1 MKLPLAIAI
10 LFISMFAACV
20 PAKKVEDIKRKKEIC
35 EEQRAALEEANPKL
49 DEDFTEV
56 NEKYQ
61 DLLKTQKVLTRDSIV
76 NGRSMRLISKN
87 YDQLNETYELLLSK
101 NKELL
106 EGREAE
112 SASMFRN
119 LTQSQQNLRDQT
131 MALQESKG
139 NLEEA
144 KRNLEAKERNLAILK
159 TELEKRE
166 ERVNELEAVL
176 ARKDSAVLALKAKVQ
191 DALLGFENNGLTIE
205 QKNGKVYVS
214 LDESLLFASG
224 KYDIEK
230 KGKEALN
237 SLGAVLE
244 KNSDVNVLVEGHTDN
259 VPYNGSGILKDN
271 WDLSVKRATSVVK
284 IILEK
289 NDINAQRLTAAGRA
303 DYIPIASNDTKEGR
317 AANRRTEI
325 ILTPKLDEL
334 MKLLESN

>member
-1 MKLPLAIAI
+1 MNRKIAIAI
-10 LFISMFAACV
+10 LSISMFAACV

-35 EEQRAALEEANPKL
+35 EEQRAALEEANRKL

-61 DLLKTQKVLTRDSIV
+61 DLMKNHKALKMDTSVQ
-76 NGRSMRLISKN
+76 GRSLRLMTKN
-87 YDQLNETYELLLSK
+87 YDQLNQTYELLLDK

-106 EGREAE
+106 AGSEAE
-112 SASMFRN
+112 SASMFGD
-119 LTQSQQNLRDQT
+119 LTKSQQNLRQKSADLDQ
-131 MALQESKG
+131 
-139 NLEEA
+139 A
-144 KRNLEAKERNLAILK
+144 KLSLDQARLNLEAKEKNLAQLK

-191 DALLGFENNGLTIE
+191 NALLGFENNGLTIE

-237 SLGAVLE
+237 SLGEVLA
-244 KNSDVNVLVEGHTDN
+244 KNPDVNVLVEGHTDN
-259 VPYNGSGILKDN
+259 VPFNGSGILKDN

-284 IILEK
+284 IILDK
-289 NDINAQRLTAAGRA
+289 SKIDAQRLTAAGRA
-303 DYIPIASNDTKEGR
+303 DFVPIATNDTKEGR
-317 AANRRTEI
+317 AKNRRTEI

-334 MKLLESN
+334 MKLLETE

>member
-1 MKLPLAIAI
+1 MKLQLAIAI

-35 EEQRAALEEANPKL
+35 EEQRAALEEANRKL

-61 DLLKTQKVLTRDSIV
+61 DLLKTQKILTRDSV
-76 NGRSMRLISKN
+76 VHGRSMRLISKN

-131 MALQESKG
+131 IALQKSKD

-144 KRNLEAKERNLAILK
+144 KRNLEAKERNLAVLK

-224 KYDIEK
+224 KYYIEK

-284 IILEK
+284 IILGK

>member
-1 MKLPLAIAI
+1 MIKQKIAVAL

-35 EEQRAALEEANPKL
+35 EEQRAALEEANRKL

-56 NEKYQ
+56 NEKYK
-61 DLLKTQKVLTRDSIV
+61 DLLKTLKALSSDTTVQ
-76 NGRSMRLISKN
+76 GRSLRLMTKN
-87 YDQLNETYELLLSK
+87 YDQLNQTYELLLEK

-106 EGREAE
+106 AGREAE
-112 SASMFRN
+112 SADMFKN
-119 LTQSQQNLRDQT
+119 LTESQKNLRDRT
-131 MALQESKG
+131 TA
-139 NLEEA
+139 LEEA
-144 KRNLEAKERNLAILK
+144 RKNLEAKEKNLAQLK

-237 SLGAVLE
+237 NLGAVLE
-244 KNSDVNVLVEGHTDN
+244 KNADVNVLVEGHTDN
-259 VPYNGSGILKDN
+259 VPFNSTGIIKDN

-289 NDINAQRLTAAGRA
+289 NNIDAQRLTAAGRA
-303 DYIPIASNDTKEGR
+303 DYEPISTNDTKEGR
-317 AANRRTEI
+317 AKNRRTEI

-334 MKLLESN
+334 FKLLESN

>member
-1 MKLPLAIAI
+1 MIKQKIAVAL

-35 EEQRAALEEANPKL
+35 EEQRAALEEANRKL

-56 NEKYQ
+56 NEKYK
-61 DLLKTQKVLTRDSIV
+61 DLLKNLKALSSDTTVQ
-76 NGRSMRLISKN
+76 GRSLRLMTKN
-87 YDQLNETYELLLSK
+87 YDQLNQTYELLLEK

-106 EGREAE
+106 AGREAE
-112 SASMFRN
+112 SADMFKN
-119 LTQSQQNLRDQT
+119 LTESQKNLRDRT
-131 MALQESKG
+131 TA
-139 NLEEA
+139 LEEA
-144 KRNLEAKERNLAILK
+144 RKNLEAKEKNLAQLK

-237 SLGAVLE
+237 NLGAVLE
-244 KNSDVNVLVEGHTDN
+244 KNADVNVLVEGHTDN
-259 VPYNGSGILKDN
+259 VPFNSTGIIKDN

-289 NDINAQRLTAAGRA
+289 NNIDAQRLTAAGRA
-303 DYIPIASNDTKEGR
+303 DYDPISTNDTKEGR
-317 AANRRTEI
+317 AKNRRTEI

-334 MKLLESN
+334 FKLLESN

>member
-1 MKLPLAIAI
+1 MIKQKIAVAL

-35 EEQRAALEEANPKL
+35 EEQRAALEEANRKL

-56 NEKYQ
+56 NEKYK
-61 DLLKTQKVLTRDSIV
+61 DLLKNLKALSSDTTVQ
-76 NGRSMRLISKN
+76 GRSLRLMTKN
-87 YDQLNETYELLLSK
+87 YDQLNQTYELLLEK

-106 EGREAE
+106 AGREAE
-112 SASMFRN
+112 SADMFKN
-119 LTQSQQNLRDQT
+119 LTESQKNLRDRT
-131 MALQESKG
+131 TA
-139 NLEEA
+139 LEEA
-144 KRNLEAKERNLAILK
+144 RKNLEAKEKNLAQLK

-237 SLGAVLE
+237 NLGAVLE
-244 KNSDVNVLVEGHTDN
+244 KNADVNVLVEGHTDN
-259 VPYNGSGILKDN
+259 VPFNSTGIIKDN

-289 NDINAQRLTAAGRA
+289 NNIDAQRLTAAGRA
-303 DYIPIASNDTKEGR
+303 DYEPISTNDTKEGR
-317 AANRRTEI
+317 AKNRRTEI

-334 MKLLESN
+334 FKLLESN

>member
-1 MKLPLAIAI
+1 MNRKIAI
-10 LFISMFAACV
+10 IILSISMFAACV

-35 EEQRAALEEANPKL
+35 EEQRAALEEANRKL

-56 NEKYQ
+56 NEKYI
-61 DLLKTQKVLTRDSIV
+61 DLSRTHKSLMKDTIV
-76 NGRSMRLISKN
+76 QGRSLRLMTKN
-87 YDQLNETYELLLSK
+87 YDQLHSTYELLLSK
-101 NKELL
+101 NRELL
-106 EGREAE
+106 QGREAE

-131 MALQESKG
+131 IALEK
-139 NLEEA
+139 A
-144 KRNLEAKERNLAILK
+144 KANLEAKEKNLTQLK

-224 KYDIEK
+224 KYHIEK

-237 SLGAVLE
+237 NLGAVLE
-244 KNSDVNVLVEGHTDN
+244 KNPDVNVLVEGHTDN

-284 IILEK
+284 IILDK
-289 NDINAQRLTAAGRA
+289 NKIDAMRLTAAGRA
-303 DYIPIASNDTKEGR
+303 DYVPIATNDTKEGR
-317 AANRRTEI
+317 AKNRRTEI

>member
-1 MKLPLAIAI
+1 M
-10 LFISMFAACV
+10 
-20 PAKKVEDIKRKKEIC
+20 
-35 EEQRAALEEANPKL
+35 
-49 DEDFTEV
+49 
-56 NEKYQ
+56 
-61 DLLKTQKVLTRDSIV
+61 
-76 NGRSMRLISKN
+76 
-87 YDQLNETYELLLSK
+87 
-101 NKELL
+101 
-106 EGREAE
+106 
-112 SASMFRN
+112 
-119 LTQSQQNLRDQT
+119 
-131 MALQESKG
+131 
-139 NLEEA
+139 
-144 KRNLEAKERNLAILK
+144 
-159 TELEKRE
+159 
-166 ERVNELEAVL
+166 NELKAVL

>member
-1 MKLPLAIAI
+1 MNRKIAIAI
-10 LFISMFAACV
+10 LSVSMFAACV
-20 PAKKVEDIKRKKEIC
+20 PAKKVEEIKRKKEIC
-35 EEQRAALEEANPKL
+35 EEQRAALEEANRKL
-49 DEDFTEV
+49 DENFTEV
-56 NEKYQ
+56 NEKYK
-61 DLLKTQKVLTRDSIV
+61 DLTKTHKALMGDTTVQ
-76 NGRSMRLISKN
+76 GRSLRLMTKN
-87 YDQLNETYELLLSK
+87 YDQLNSTYELLLSK
-101 NKELL
+101 NRELL
-106 EGREAE
+106 QGREAE

-131 MALQESKG
+131 IA
-139 NLEEA
+139 LEES
-144 KRNLEAKERNLAILK
+144 KRNLEAKESNLAQLK

-205 QKNGKVYVS
+205 QKDGKVYVS

-237 SLGAVLE
+237 NLGTVLE
-244 KNSDVNVLVEGHTDN
+244 KNADVNVLVEGHTDN
-259 VPYNGSGILKDN
+259 VPFNGSGILKDN

-289 NDINAQRLTAAGRA
+289 NNIDAKRLTAAGRA
-303 DYIPIASNDTKEGR
+303 DFAPIAPNDTKEGR
-317 AANRRTEI
+317 AKNRRTEI

>member
-1 MKLPLAIAI
+1 MKQKIAIAI
-10 LFISMFAACV
+10 LSISMFAACV

-35 EEQRAALEEANPKL
+35 EEQRAALEEANRKL

-56 NEKYQ
+56 NEKYK
-61 DLLKTQKVLTRDSIV
+61 DLLKNLKALSSDTTVQ
-76 NGRSMRLISKN
+76 GRSLRLMTKN
-87 YDQLNETYELLLSK
+87 YDQLNETYELLLEK

-106 EGREAE
+106 AGREAE
-112 SASMFRN
+112 SADMFKN
-119 LTQSQQNLRDQT
+119 LTESQKNLRDRT
-131 MALQESKG
+131 AA
-139 NLEEA
+139 LEEA
-144 KRNLEAKERNLAILK
+144 RKNLEAKEKNLAQLK

-237 SLGAVLE
+237 NLGAVLE
-244 KNSDVNVLVEGHTDN
+244 KNADVNVLVEGHTDN
-259 VPYNGSGILKDN
+259 VPFNGSGIIKDN

-289 NDINAQRLTAAGRA
+289 NNIDAQRLTAAGRA
-303 DYIPIASNDTKEGR
+303 DYVPIATNDTKEGR
-317 AANRRTEI
+317 AKNRRTEI

-334 MKLLESN
+334 FKLLESN

>member
-1 MKLPLAIAI
+1 M
-10 LFISMFAACV
+10 
-20 PAKKVEDIKRKKEIC
+20 
-35 EEQRAALEEANPKL
+35 
-49 DEDFTEV
+49 
-56 NEKYQ
+56 
-61 DLLKTQKVLTRDSIV
+61 
-76 NGRSMRLISKN
+76 
-87 YDQLNETYELLLSK
+87 
-101 NKELL
+101 
-106 EGREAE
+106 
-112 SASMFRN
+112 
-119 LTQSQQNLRDQT
+119 
-131 MALQESKG
+131 
-139 NLEEA
+139 
-144 KRNLEAKERNLAILK
+144 
-159 TELEKRE
+159 
-166 ERVNELEAVL
+166 NELEAVL

>member
-1 MKLPLAIAI
+1 MIKQKIAVAL

-35 EEQRAALEEANPKL
+35 EEQRAALEEANRKL
-49 DEDFTEV
+49 DEDFTEI
-56 NEKYQ
+56 NEKYK
-61 DLLKTQKVLTRDSIV
+61 DLLKNLKALSSDTTVQ
-76 NGRSMRLISKN
+76 GRSLRLMTKN
-87 YDQLNETYELLLSK
+87 YDQLNQTYELLLEK

-106 EGREAE
+106 AGREAE
-112 SASMFRN
+112 SADMFKN
-119 LTQSQQNLRDQT
+119 LTESQKNLRDRT
-131 MALQESKG
+131 TA
-139 NLEEA
+139 LEEA
-144 KRNLEAKERNLAILK
+144 RKNLEAKEKNLAQLK

-237 SLGAVLE
+237 NLGAVLE
-244 KNSDVNVLVEGHTDN
+244 KNADVNVLVEGHTDN
-259 VPYNGSGILKDN
+259 VPFNGSGIIKDN

-289 NDINAQRLTAAGRA
+289 NNIDAQRLTAAGRA
-303 DYIPIASNDTKEGR
+303 DYVPIATNDTKEGR
-317 AANRRTEI
+317 AKNRRTEI

-334 MKLLESN
+334 FKLLESN